1 MKTFRNRVVTEN
13 EKILPMQNRI
23 ATNIAKFPLLLGTKI
38 LRYWR
43 RMESLMMKTP
53 GM

>member
-1 MKTFRNRVVTEN
+1 MKMFKNRAITEN
-13 EKILPMQNRI
+13 EKILQMQIWI
-23 ATNIAKFPLLLGTKI
+23 ATNMAKFPLRLGTKI